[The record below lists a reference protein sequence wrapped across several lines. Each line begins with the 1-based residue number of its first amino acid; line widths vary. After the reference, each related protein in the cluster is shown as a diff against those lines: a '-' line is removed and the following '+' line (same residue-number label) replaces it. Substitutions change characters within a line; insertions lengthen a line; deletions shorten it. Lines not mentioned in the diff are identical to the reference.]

1 MFGILF
7 IYFVGK
13 AFYKLAE
20 EHKKK
25 KWLYGILGVLSFYG
39 GMFGGGLIL
48 GALLGLFYPN
58 ILDEFS
64 ETTLGLMTIPI
75 GLVACRVFFVLLKRG
90 WSKSPQVKSDA
101 LLLDEEINE

>member
-1 MFGILF
+1 MFGLLF

-20 EHKKK
+20 EHQKK

-39 GMFGGGLIL
+39 GMFGGGFIL
-48 GALLGLFYPN
+48 GAVLGLLYPN

-75 GLVACRVFFVLLKRG
+75 GLIACRVFFVLLKRQWG
-90 WSKSPQVKSDA
+90 KSPEIKSDT
-101 LLLDEEINE
+101 LLDGDISE

>member
-20 EHKKK
+20 EHKKT

-48 GALLGLFYPN
+48 GMFFGLYYPKL
-58 ILDEFS
+58 LDEYS
-64 ETTLGLMTIPI
+64 ETTLGLMTVPI
-75 GLVACRVFFVLLKRG
+75 GLIACRVFFVLLKRQWG
-90 WSKSPQVKSDA
+90 KSPQIKSDT
-101 LLLDEEINE
+101 LLDGDISE